1 MAKREIPLFIFDL
14 SRDHNLG
21 ECDFVSCTDV
31 DNSFVAKIDYVTS
44 SNDVITDTLRIGNEN
59 NGIKLRLEVKRIT
72 GKNPNRSAIRTLL
85 KKAEDL
91 YIERNMKSMNID
103 MPSDDDMIN
112 FLRIMIEGNK
122 KNITEAGVDMNE
134 RKIVY
139 TSIRMLEAI
148 KHRIENL

>member
-31 DNSFVAKIDYVTS
+31 DNSFVAKIDYVTNS
-44 SNDVITDTLRIGNEN
+44 EDVITDTLRIGNEN
-59 NGIKLRLEVKRIT
+59 NGIKLRLEVKRVT
-72 GKNPNRSAIRTLL
+72 GKNPNRSSIRTLL

-91 YIERNMKSMNID
+91 YIERNIKSINID
-103 MPSDDDMIN
+103 MPSDDDMIE
-112 FLRIMIEGNK
+112 FLSIMIDGNK

-134 RKIVY
+134 RNIVY

-148 KHRIENL
+148 KHRIESL

>member
-14 SRDHNLG
+14 SRDHSLG

-31 DNSFVAKIDYVTS
+31 DNSFVAKIDYVTNS
-44 SNDVITDTLRIGNEN
+44 EDVITDTLRIGNEN
-59 NGIKLRLEVKRIT
+59 NGIKLRLEVKRVT
-72 GKNPNRSAIRTLL
+72 GIHPNRSSIRTLL

-91 YIERNMKSMNID
+91 YIERNLKSINID

-122 KNITEAGVDMNE
+122 KNITEAGVDMNV